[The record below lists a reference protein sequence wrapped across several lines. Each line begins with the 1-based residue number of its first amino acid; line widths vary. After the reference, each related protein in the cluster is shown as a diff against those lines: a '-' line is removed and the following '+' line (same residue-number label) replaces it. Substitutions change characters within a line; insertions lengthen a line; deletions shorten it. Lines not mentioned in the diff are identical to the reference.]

1 MGADNYEVQMLRHI
15 PQVAI
20 LGVVIYGCIAW
31 VYYAVWPDGYLQA
44 ISTHTS
50 QENALQTLKLVP
62 KREVQESKIVF
73 ASRHPTAIASD
84 TRDESIAALRNA
96 LFQEKRESIQQ
107 DTLGNYFV
115 DISTPGFD
123 NEEWLYS
130 AWPLYV
136 PDEYQLNEGVS
147 GCASGGFYVPMQA
160 KAAVVVITDTNI
172 QAFHYVC
179 SYQPALQQYLLVKAE
194 PQQSIKAAISIIA
207 QRYGLSVVQ

>member
-1 MGADNYEVQMLRHI
+1 MLRHI

-31 VYYAVWPDGYLQA
+31 VYYAVWSGAYLQA
-44 ISTHTS
+44 ISSYAPLANT
-50 QENALQTLKLVP
+50 LQKQKLVP
-62 KREVQESKIVF
+62 KHEVQESKVEF
-73 ASRHPTAIASD
+73 ASRYPAAIARD
-84 TRDESIAALRNA
+84 TPDESIAVLRNA

-107 DTLGNYFV
+107 DALGNYFV

-130 AWPLYV
+130 AWPLYF

-147 GCASGGFYVPMQA
+147 GCASGGFYVPLQA
-160 KAAVVVITDTNI
+160 KAAVVVITDTNL

-207 QRYGLSVVQ
+207 QHYGLSVVQ